1 MIPKTMKEIKFGELG
16 LQVVDGGEMLK
27 VSVSDTNNRNEVLE
41 TYLTLNQVL
50 ELSKE
55 VQRTAS
61 KMLVRGK

>member
-1 MIPKTMKEIKFGELG
+1 MKEIKFGELG
-16 LQVVDGGEMLK
+16 LQLVDGGEMLK
-27 VSVSDTNNRNEVLE
+27 VSVSDTNNRNEALE

>member
-1 MIPKTMKEIKFGELG
+1 MKEIKFGELG

-27 VSVSDTNNRNEVLE
+27 VSVSDTNNRNEALE